1 MRILSAQKMLAM
13 MMKEKKKDGEEEEEE
28 FLKPLDNYCK
38 L

>member
-13 MMKEKKKDGEEEEEE
+13 MMKEKKKVGEEEEEE
-28 FLKPLDNYCK
+28 FLKALDNYCK

>member
-28 FLKPLDNYCK
+28 FLKALDNYCK